1 MVGWLGVNGLVS
13 SLGLVSS
20 DWPGLWRL
28 RECGSAFVCSSVGW
42 DRDDGLRIGAGQV
55 DADKPG
61 LAWAPLVGFRRSGT
75 VGAYLPSN
83 REMRV
88 SWLTGPAPRC
98 H

>member
-28 RECGSAFVCSSVGW
+28 RGCGSAFVCSSVGW
-42 DRDDGLRIGAGQV
+42 DRDDGLRMGPEQV
-55 DADKPG
+55 DADKPQTG
-61 LAWAPLVGFRRSGT
+61 LGAVAGFRRSGT
-75 VGAYLPSN
+75 VGAYLSSN